1 MNTYKEI
8 VYMILDEI
16 KAISDD
22 SYFEEEHI
30 LFLMNIW
37 RAKILS

>member
-1 MNTYKEI
+1 M
-8 VYMILDEI
+8 YMILDEI

-30 LFLMNIW
+30 IFLMNLW
-37 RAKILS
+37 RSTLLS